1 MKKNLSSN
9 IDRATRQFP
18 GGVTFLDE
26 QSVSR
31 LREPV
36 SHNLVVKIPG
46 RHRHLLYI
54 QSCLL
59 KAYPDRYPAAILK
72 IPAGR
77 KKTSFGGWCP
87 IYALHHCSSL
97 LSPGYLYLPPLE
109 DHSLSELIGVMGR
122 LREKNGCPWDREQTH
137 LSLRPYLVEEAYE
150 VVGAIEKGDMR
161 SLQEELGD
169 LLLQVVFHAQI
180 AMEEKHFAFYDV
192 VHTLITKLVR
202 RHPHVF
208 GSQRIFSTREVKK
221 KWDQIKKEER
231 SERSSGEASI
241 MHIDPDLPALMQA
254 FKVQEKAARVGFDW
268 KSIEGP
274 LEKVKEERNE
284 LMHAY
289 HGGDRERIEEELGDL
304 LFALVNVSRF
314 MGVNPE
320 LALVAATK
328 KFADRFAG
336 IEEKAK
342 EKGGGVA
349 DFDLNQLD
357 CWWKEIKKKTK
368 KA

>member
-1 MKKNLSSN
+1 MKKNLN
-9 IDRATRQFP
+9 NDIDRTARQFP

-26 QSVSR
+26 QSVTR

-36 SHNLVVKIPG
+36 PHHLVVKVPG
-46 RHRHLLYI
+46 RYHHLLYI
-54 QSCLL
+54 KSCLL
-59 KAYPDRYPAAILK
+59 KAYPDRYPAAIFEIQTDHGK
-72 IPAGR
+72 S
-77 KKTSFGGWCP
+77 SFGGWCP
-87 IYALHHCSSL
+87 IYALHHCRSL
-97 LSPGYLYLPPLE
+97 LSPGYLYLPPLR
-109 DHSLSELIGVMGR
+109 DHSLSELICVMDR
-122 LREKNGCPWDREQTH
+122 LRGKHGCPWDREQTH

-150 VVGAIEKGDMR
+150 VVGAIEKGDME

-180 AMEEKHFAFYDV
+180 AMGEKHFSFYNI

-208 GSQRIFSTREVKK
+208 GSQRIFSIREVKK
-221 KWDQIKKEER
+221 KWDQIKKAER
-231 SERSSGEASI
+231 GEKLSGIAGT
-241 MHIDPDLPALMQA
+241 MHIDPALPALMQA
-254 FKVQEKAARVGFDW
+254 LKVQEKAAHAGFDW

-274 LEKVKEERNE
+274 LEKVKEERDE

-289 HGGDRERIEEELGDL
+289 RGEDRERIEEELGDL

-320 LALVAATK
+320 LALMAATK
-328 KFADRFAG
+328 KFVDRFAG